1 MTGPTDAP
9 KIDTQAPGIGMTTGI
24 DFGTGKDTTMLTL
37 MIDGKLDHAS
47 ADGPWG
53 QAIIALLAERDLSAA
68 REAAAKLVLTEKLYE
83 MTRRRDE
90 WKRKAEGCDELAAA
104 VRAGINDAGER
115 NLSRVFLRGTL
126 VDSERRL
133 KDAEDRA
140 AAREAAAVRKMR
152 EALLPTIKANCRICG
167 GSGYS
172 GGSGGT
178 GNATTTLYPCGHGVL
193 NIPLPDAS
201 ALDRLLEAARQDER
215 TAIASY
221 IGMSPSE
228 VTDRQYHMEAI
239 RTGRYR
245 DDPLM
250 QRGGWMEGGDG

>member
-1 MTGPTDAP
+1 MTAYPTAP
-9 KIDTQAPGIGMTTGI
+9 KIDTTRKAVER
-24 DFGTGKDTTMLTL
+24 L
-37 MIDGKLDHAS
+37 MKECRHLGLPHDIKVEAALR
-47 ADGPWG
+47 
-53 QAIIALLAERDLSAA
+53 ALLDERDHS
-68 REAAAKLVLTEKLYE
+68 
-83 MTRRRDE
+83 
-90 WKRKAEGCDELAAA
+90 
-104 VRAGINDAGER
+104 
-115 NLSRVFLRGTL
+115 
-126 VDSERRL
+126 
-133 KDAEDRA
+133 